1 LRYTLTDH
9 TFDLRGVS
17 SPMKPKPKQTN
28 PLVIAVIGL
37 MLFVF
42 GVVDVLFVNRLIGI
56 ILICA
61 GVYLGVTGI
70 QRYKTIKSQQQQQKK
85 GY

>member
-1 LRYTLTDH
+1 
-9 TFDLRGVS
+9 
-17 SPMKPKPKQTN
+17 MKPKQKQTN
-28 PLVIAVIGL
+28 PLVIAMIGL

-61 GVYLGVTGI
+61 GVYYGLNGI
-70 QRYKTIKSQQQQQKK
+70 KRYKILKSQLQQQKK
-85 GY
+85 S